1 MECIHLVVL
10 TDTQESWYMATDP
23 VRKMRILCL
32 KRVFESSFW
41 SVEVELVYLI
51 QLLFENLHVKCE
63 DHVLLKVLNKNL
75 L

>member
-1 MECIHLVVL
+1 MYGNWSS
-10 TDTQESWYMATDP
+10 QEDDKTLFL
-23 VRKMRILCL
+23 RILCL

-41 SVEVELVYLI
+41 SVVVELVYLI